1 MKRIA
6 PVLLALTL
14 LLSACGAAPAVEPTD
29 SPEPEITPTP
39 APDATPVSTAAVES
53 GRSPLASVI
62 FKELANSRRRCQDD
76 DEQMI
81 RETLWCYFL
90 LRNDVL
96 NEIGYDFPDFSPFFD
111 ETSPSYDE
119 LVMDVDKARYHRL
132 VAEVYDSR
140 NLDWY
145 NTTVR
150 IDSLEIDGDTARVE
164 AYDQLYFVYEGM
176 NFMSGEGTMNSVE
189 LRKIDGVWRMSGLTA
204 ADSFHDITHEE
215 LLEDI
220 AELEGQL

>member
-14 LLSACGAAPAVEPTD
+14 LLSACGAAPAVEPTG
-29 SPEPEITPTP
+29 SPEPE
-39 APDATPVSTAAVES
+39 ATPVQTPETTPESTDAVES
-53 GRSPLASVI
+53 GFSPLASVI
-62 FKELANSRRRCQDD
+62 FKQLAQTRDFRQDD

-96 NEIGYDFPDFSPFFD
+96 NEIGYDIPDFSPFFD

-119 LVMDVDKARYHRL
+119 LVMDVDKARYYRL
-132 VAEVYDSR
+132 LAEVNDSR

-164 AYDQLYFVYEGM
+164 AYNLMYMIYEGM
-176 NFMSGEGTMNSVE
+176 DLMSGEGTTNFVE